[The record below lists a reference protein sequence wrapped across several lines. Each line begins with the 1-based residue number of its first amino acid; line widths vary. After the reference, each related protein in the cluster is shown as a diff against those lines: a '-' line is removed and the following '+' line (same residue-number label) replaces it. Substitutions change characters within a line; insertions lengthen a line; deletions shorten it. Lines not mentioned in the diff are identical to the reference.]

1 MTKIFHE
8 IRDPIHVFIH
18 LDWYEKKVLDSRPFQ
33 RLRNITQL
41 ALTYLLYPGATHKR
55 FEHSLG
61 VMELAGR
68 VFEVLTKTANLTDQV
83 RELLPDLGNPDAL
96 HYWSRVLRMAA
107 LCHDIGHLPFSHAA
121 EEELLP
127 KDWTHERLSRSLI
140 ESEEMCAIWK
150 NVVPPL
156 DPQHIVKL
164 ALGARKAKDL
174 EFSKWETI
182 LSEIIVGD
190 AFGVDRID
198 YLLRDSYHTGVAYG
212 KFDHY
217 RLVDELRIL
226 PSVESPSEA
235 ALGINGGGI
244 YSAEALALAR
254 YFMFSQVYYHPIR
267 LIYDHHLRD
276 FLTAWLSQGTLL
288 PEGTF
293 PIDIEG
299 HLRMTDDEV
308 NAAMRIAAS
317 DPKHPGYIPAHCIMR
332 HCHFKLLYERDPQD
346 AKLNSEP
353 GAAIA
358 MAAARE
364 FGTDAVRYSK
374 PKVKNVA
381 IDFPV
386 RGRDGRIQPAI
397 SVSETLSKLQP
408 TAMEYVFIDPQ
419 LRAKAK
425 SWLDRNRDSILAA
438 AGEQEDEDHE
448 AQSKSSSAHIAEPRD
463 AEKG

>member
-68 VFEVLTKTANLTDQV
+68 VFEVVTKNANLTDEV

-96 HYWSRVLRMAA
+96 HYWNRVLRMAA

-121 EEELLP
+121 EDELLP
-127 KDWTHERLSRSLI
+127 KGWNHERLSRTLI

-150 NVVPPL
+150 DMVPPL

-164 ALGARKAKDL
+164 ALGARKATDL
-174 EFSKWETI
+174 EFSKWERI

-198 YLLRDSYHTGVAYG
+198 YLLRDSHHTGVAYG

-217 RLVDELRIL
+217 RLIDELRIL
-226 PSVESPSEA
+226 PSVESADEA

-267 LIYDHHLRD
+267 LIYDHHLKD
-276 FLTAWLSQGTLL
+276 FLTAWLSRDTLL
-288 PEGTF
+288 MEGSF
-293 PIDIEG
+293 PIDVEG
-299 HLRMTDDEV
+299 HLRTTDDEV
-308 NAAMRIAAS
+308 NAAMRLAAS
-317 DPKHPGYIPAHCIMR
+317 DPKYSGHIPASCIMK
-332 HCHFKLLYERDPQD
+332 HSHFKVLYERDPQD
-346 AKLNSEP
+346 VKVNSEP

-358 MAAARE
+358 IAAECE
-364 FGTDAVRYSK
+364 FGKDAVRYSK

-381 IDFPV
+381 TDFPV
-386 RGRDGRIQPAI
+386 RGRDGRILPAI
-397 SVSETLSKLQP
+397 SASETLSKLQP
-408 TAMEYVFIDPQ
+408 TAMEYVFIDPKVKT
-419 LRAKAK
+419 KAK
-425 SWLDRNRDSILAA
+425 QWLEKNRKSILATA
-438 AGEQEDEDHE
+438 REQEDEENE
-448 AQSKSSSAHIAEPRD
+448 AQPKSGDAHSIEPRN